1 MKNSISNSIGTT
13 AVNSIHPVNTG
24 ISSTYSNPKNSFG
37 MSSPI
42 DEQNEIN
49 DNVMDAIAKKLKN
62 SKIRSSQGTL
72 MNATANTVTNPNLIQ
87 NLMIG
92 KFNSLYPKSVE
103 KDAKMNSTSIVNV
116 SGQSATKLN
125 LTK

>member
-1 MKNSISNSIGTT
+1 MKNSISNSIGSSN
-13 AVNSIHPVNTG
+13 VNAGNNNG
-24 ISSTYSNPKNSFG
+24 KNSFG
-37 MSSPI
+37 MTASNVI
-42 DEQNEIN
+42 EEQSEMNE
-49 DNVMDAIAKKLKN
+49 NVMDAIAKKIKN
-62 SKIRSSQGTL
+62 SKQKSNTGV
-72 MNATANTVTNPNLIQ
+72 MNSTNPVTNTNQNLIQ

-103 KDAKMNSTSIVNV
+103 KDAKVNSNSLYSISNANV

>member
-1 MKNSISNSIGTT
+1 MKNSISNSIGSSN
-13 AVNSIHPVNTG
+13 VNAGVHNG
-24 ISSTYSNPKNSFG
+24 NGKNSFG
-37 MSSPI
+37 MTASNVI
-42 DEQNEIN
+42 EEQSEMNE
-49 DNVMDAIAKKLKN
+49 NVMDAIAKKIKYSKHKSNTGVMN
-62 SKIRSSQGTL
+62 S
-72 MNATANTVTNPNLIQ
+72 TNPVSNHNLIQ

-103 KDAKMNSTSIVNV
+103 KDAKVNSNSLYSISNANV